1 MYFLNE
7 KYSFTVVASLR
18 STGMA
23 NKTWDKVIERL
34 SDPTVRLLHTVKVY
48 FEVLF

>member
-1 MYFLNE
+1 MNE
-7 KYSFTVVASLR
+7 KYSFTVVTSLR
-18 STGMA
+18 STGRA
-23 NKTWDKVIERL
+23 NKTWDEAIERL